1 MSIMRYNEFLRNKRI
16 YEAKTSYSQNT
27 SSEESGFLTTVSTGI
42 ADFFKKAEERFKN
55 FPALYNRER
64 FKAKTN
70 VWGSDPASTGFG
82 ELVGLAGS
90 AITGTAERVF
100 RPSSKQTKPG
110 DTNKLLG
117 RLNLDKEEF
126 DETYHGGRIEDQL
139 KNAAR
144 LTPQDREDAYLDYLR
159 QNPPTEYE
167 LETEMGRTDYVLST
181 VYGPL
186 GTSPG
191 KKPQVDVL
199 GNMALNFY
207 DSRK

>member
-1 MSIMRYNEFLRNKRI
+1 MRYNEFLRNKRI
-16 YEAKTSYSQNT
+16 YETKIPYSQNT

-82 ELVGLAGS
+82 ELAGLAGS

-110 DTNKLLG
+110 GVNRLLG
-117 RLNLDKEEF
+117 RLKLDKEEF
-126 DETYHGGRIEDQL
+126 DETYHGGKIEDQL
-139 KNAAR
+139 KKAAR
-144 LTPQDREDAYLDYLR
+144 LTPQERENRYLEYLKE
-159 QNPPTEYE
+159 NPPTEQE

-181 VYGPL
+181 VYAPL
-186 GTSPG
+186 GASPG

-207 DSRK
+207 DSRR